1 MVRLD
6 SVISGRYVKAYTWHW
21 SIGVEVLGAGM
32 VEHQR
37 GHRRLGIHNEAFGQC
52 HADLLGVEESPQRG
66 LIGEVR
72 ARRIAEG
79 HANAAVASLELVGD
93 RQIAGVGESPERPE
107 PGVQHLGERLG
118 ALRSEEHTSEL
129 QSQSNL
135 VCRLL
140 LDKTKR
146 AR

>member
-21 SIGVEVLGAGM
+21 SIGLEVLGAGM

-37 GHRRLGIHNEAFGQC
+37 GHRRLGVHHEAFGQC

-93 RQIAGVGESPERPE
+93 RQIAGVGE
-107 PGVQHLGERLG
+107 
-118 ALRSEEHTSEL
+118 RSEEHTSEL
-129 QSQSNL
+129 QSLRHL

-140 LDKTKR
+140 LEKKKKKNQQ
-146 AR
+146 